1 MTQIDLDTFITSK
14 MKAHPRKFEQRYP
27 NETKII
33 LKLIKQAL
41 DKKNQEFGY
50 KYNYLSITEYCVEV
64 LGFTMVSKEG
74 LRKIIARIA
83 KENGCEL

>member
-1 MTQIDLDTFITSK
+1 MTKIDYEAFITSK
-14 MKAHPRKFEQRYP
+14 IKSHPRKFEQKYP

-41 DKKNQEFGY
+41 DKKGEQYAY
-50 KYNYLSITEYCVEV
+50 KYNYLSIAEYCIEV

-74 LRKIIARIA
+74 LRKIVARIA
-83 KENGCEL
+83 KENSCEL

>member
-14 MKAHPRKFEQRYP
+14 IKEHPRKFEQKYP

-41 DKKNQEFGY
+41 DKKGQEFGY
-50 KYNYLSITEYCVEV
+50 KYNYLAITEYCVEV

-74 LRKIIARIA
+74 LRKIVARIA
-83 KENGCEL
+83 KENSCEL